1 MKEAARI
8 VQAADFITKLP
19 DGYDT
24 EIKELGANFSAGE
37 RQLLAFARALV
48 LDPDILVLDEATSNV
63 DSETEARLQHALD
76 VLLEGRTALI
86 VAHRLSTIRKVDR
99 IVVLQHGEIVQ
110 EGSHDELIRVDGL
123 YQQLAELQFGQLAL
137 N

>member
-1 MKEAARI
+1 M
-8 VQAADFITKLP
+8 
-19 DGYDT
+19 
-24 EIKELGANFSAGE
+24 
-37 RQLLAFARALV
+37 
-48 LDPDILVLDEATSNV
+48 LDEATSNV

-110 EGSHDELIRVDGL
+110 EGSHDELIGVEGL